1 MSVKFYV
8 IHKGTVVF
16 TDELQKYVTV
26 AEIRKVC
33 HGLTY
38 KHVQVIAGKKIS
50 EKHLQVYKIEKTG
63 DRKIITFGN
72 GCDIIQE
79 FYKVLCTRSVEN
91 ADKFLAVAKVIDNRP
106 KGLEVAK
113 EKFSPGI
120 ILSPEQYEYLH
131 EIVGIGATDE
141 GTFIN
146 KPTNFTLVAGP
157 GEGKSYMGLYLVS
170 KLGGKTALILPNALQ
185 LPTWKTILGKYFPN
199 LVIGEYHGKVKKDGD
214 IVIILKTSA
223 LTDVFK
229 FPDREVDWA
238 TYCKEFR
245 TVIYDEIH
253 NYPTAKGQELFWR
266 FGCRNT
272 IGMTG
277 TPEDRADGFDI
288 VYVKHVG
295 PIYEKPSN
303 VDTGTTPWLGEVTKI
318 EYYGK
323 PEHTEKLLG
332 GSGFTSA
339 GLMAKQFAEDPYR
352 NQLLLE
358 QCNKLLDLGKNI
370 YIYAEHRETLINT
383 QAFLQKNLPDINIYI
398 LMGGV
403 SSNDIESAAATA
415 RIILLTYSYASE
427 QLSIPKMDALVLLT
441 SRMSK
446 FKQILPRILRMG
458 GDISKKREI
467 VDIVDMCTSIKKHF
481 PKRRVV
487 YEKYNFPITPLVISW
502 DKYTI

>member
-1 MSVKFYV
+1 MSVKFHV
-8 IHKGTVVF
+8 IHKGTIVF
-16 TDELQKYVTV
+16 AEELQKYVTIP
-26 AEIRKVC
+26 EIRKVC
-33 HGLTY
+33 NRLTY
-38 KHVQVIAGKKIS
+38 KHVQIIGGKKIS
-50 EKHLQVYKIEKTG
+50 EKQMQVYRIEKMG
-63 DRKIITFGN
+63 DKKIMTFGN
-72 GCDIIQE
+72 GCDIVQE
-79 FYKVLCTRSVEN
+79 FYKVLCDRSVEN
-91 ADKFLAVAKVIDNRP
+91 ADKFLLNAKVLDKRP
-106 KGLEVAK
+106 KGLSVNK

-131 EIVGIGATDE
+131 EVVGIGATDE
-141 GTFIN
+141 GTFIT
-146 KPTNFTLVAGP
+146 KPVNFTLVAGP

-185 LPTWKTILGKYFPN
+185 LSTWKKILEKYFPN
-199 LVIGEYHGKVKKDGD
+199 LVVGEYHGKVKKDGD

-223 LTDVFK
+223 LSDVFK
-229 FPDREVDWA
+229 FPEREVDWV
-238 TYCKEFR
+238 TYSKEFR

-277 TPEDRADGFDI
+277 TPEDRADGFDT

-303 VDTGTTPWLGEVTKI
+303 VDTGTTPWLGEVTKV
-318 EYYGK
+318 EYFGDKAY
-323 PEHTEKLLG
+323 TEKLLG
-332 GSGFTSA
+332 GSGFMSA

-358 QCNKLLDLGKNI
+358 QCNRLLELGKNI

-383 QAFLQKNLPDINIYI
+383 QAFLQGHLPDMNIYI

-403 SSNDIESAAATA
+403 SQEDIEQAAATA

-441 SRMSK
+441 SRKSK

-458 GDISKKREI
+458 GDLNKKREI
-467 VDIVDMCTSIKKHF
+467 VDIVDMCTDIKKHF
-481 PKRRVV
+481 PKRKAV
-487 YEKYNFPITPLVISW
+487 YDKYNFPVTPITISW